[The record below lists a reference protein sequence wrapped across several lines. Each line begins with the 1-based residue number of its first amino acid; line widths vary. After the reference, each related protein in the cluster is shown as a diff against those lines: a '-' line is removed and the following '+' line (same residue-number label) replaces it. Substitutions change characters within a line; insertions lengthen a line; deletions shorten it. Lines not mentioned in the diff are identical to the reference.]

1 MPATTPESPIR
12 PRYHMLDAVRGFVL
26 VHMVAFHFCF
36 DWFVL
41 FAGQADWPTLP
52 AVFWWERFICCTFN
66 LVSGMAFHLGRR
78 HLYHSLLLNAVGTGV
93 TAVTLLIMPE
103 QAVWF
108 GVLSL
113 LGCATLLT
121 HLAEP
126 VLKKLPPVPGA
137 GLSLWLFWAA
147 YPAQQGWLRLWP
159 GLRVNLPGWL
169 YASRWTAVL
178 GFPPAGFYSS
188 DYFPLLPWLFL
199 FWVGIICGC
208 SSEAG
213 SRCSGRFRYSA
224 HWGGCACRCM
234 WCISR
239 CAMGCA
245 WRPGGWGWCKP
256 GGCGNA

>member
-41 FAGQADWPTLP
+41 FAGRADWPTLP

-147 YPAQQGWLRLWP
+147 YPAQQG
-159 GLRVNLPGWL
+159 
-169 YASRWTAVL
+169 
-178 GFPPAGFYSS
+178 
-188 DYFPLLPWLFL
+188 
-199 FWVGIICGC
+199 
-208 SSEAG
+208 
-213 SRCSGRFRYSA
+213 
-224 HWGGCACRCM
+224 
-234 WCISR
+234 
-239 CAMGCA
+239 
-245 WRPGGWGWCKP
+245 
-256 GGCGNA
+256 

>member
-1 MPATTPESPIR
+1 MPANTLECSAR
-12 PRYHMLDAVRGFVL
+12 PRYHLLDAVRGFVL

-41 FAGQADWPTLP
+41 FAGRADWPTLP

-78 HLYHSLLLNAVGTGV
+78 HLYHSLLLNAVGAGV

-103 QAVWF
+103 QTVWF

-137 GLSLWLFWAA
+137 ALSLHSRAGCVFC
-147 YPAQQGWLRLWP
+147 PA
-159 GLRVNLPGWL
+159 
-169 YASRWTAVL
+169 
-178 GFPPAGFYSS
+178 
-188 DYFPLLPWLFL
+188 
-199 FWVGIICGC
+199 CG
-208 SSEAG
+208 
-213 SRCSGRFRYSA
+213 
-224 HWGGCACRCM
+224 
-234 WCISR
+234 
-239 CAMGCA
+239 
-245 WRPGGWGWCKP
+245 
-256 GGCGNA
+256 

>member
-41 FAGQADWPTLP
+41 FAGRADWPTLP

-113 LGCATLLT
+113 LG
-121 HLAEP
+121 
-126 VLKKLPPVPGA
+126 
-137 GLSLWLFWAA
+137 
-147 YPAQQGWLRLWP
+147 
-159 GLRVNLPGWL
+159 
-169 YASRWTAVL
+169 
-178 GFPPAGFYSS
+178 
-188 DYFPLLPWLFL
+188 
-199 FWVGIICGC
+199 
-208 SSEAG
+208 
-213 SRCSGRFRYSA
+213 
-224 HWGGCACRCM
+224 
-234 WCISR
+234 
-239 CAMGCA
+239 
-245 WRPGGWGWCKP
+245 
-256 GGCGNA
+256 